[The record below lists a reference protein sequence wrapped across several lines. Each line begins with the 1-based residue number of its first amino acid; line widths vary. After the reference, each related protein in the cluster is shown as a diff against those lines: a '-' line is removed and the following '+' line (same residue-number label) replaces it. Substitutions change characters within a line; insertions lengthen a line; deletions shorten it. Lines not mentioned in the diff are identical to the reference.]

1 MPPSTV
7 EQLHSLLKKAQ
18 KVASEAEVF
27 YSSGQETPVKFEA
40 NRLKMLESEEST
52 GVALRIIAEGRIG
65 FAATYRA
72 SNFASLLDAAL
83 ETAPFGAQAKFHL
96 PSPASAQKVEVYD
109 SALKHLSVEDMAGLG
124 QRAIDEVRRDWPELL
139 CEAGVTK
146 GVSQVRIMNS
156 AGLDLEYSK
165 TYVGFGLEG
174 TLIRGTDML
183 FVGDST
189 SSCRVEKD
197 TSKVVRRTLQQLELA
212 RQLVPAPAGD
222 LPVVFTPHAVA
233 GVLLGPLLSAFNGKT
248 ILQGASPLGK
258 KLGQRA
264 FDPRLSIWDEPHLA
278 WRPGA
283 RPFDG
288 EGVPTRRLPLI
299 DHGVVGTFLY
309 DLQTAGQAGT
319 QSTGSA
325 SRGVGSLPAP
335 STSTLV
341 VSTGEATFDQM
352 VADIKDGLVV
362 EQLIGAGQG
371 NILGGDFSGNVLL
384 GYRIQGGRI
393 TGRVKDTMI
402 AGNVYRVL
410 GELAG
415 IGKEA
420 EWVGGGL
427 CTPHLYAPKV
437 SIASKG

>member
-1 MPPSTV
+1 MPASV
-7 EQLHSLLKKAQ
+7 SEQLHALLKRAA
-18 KVASEAEVF
+18 KVADEAEVF
-27 YSSGQETPVKFEA
+27 YSSSQDTPVKLEA

-52 GVALRIIAEGRIG
+52 GASLRLIVKGRLG
-65 FAATYRA
+65 FAATFR
-72 SNFASLLDAAL
+72 SGGFSSLLESAL
-83 ETAPFGAQAKFHL
+83 ETAPFGAEARFHL
-96 PSPASAQKVEVYD
+96 PGPAKAQTVEVYD
-109 SALKHLSVEDMAGLG
+109 PAVERVTVEEMVELG
-124 QRAIDEVRRDWPELL
+124 QGAIDQVRRDWPEVQ
-139 CEAGVTK
+139 CDG
-146 GVSQVRIMNS
+146 GVSRGVARVRILNS
-156 AGLDLEYSK
+156 AGLDVEYRKS
-165 TYVGFGLEG
+165 YLALGLEG

-189 SSCRVEKD
+189 ISCRADKD
-197 TSKVVRRTLQQLELA
+197 ASKVVRRTLEQLELA
-212 RQLVPAPAGD
+212 REVVPAPTGE
-222 LPVVFTPHAVA
+222 LPVIFTPHGVA
-233 GVLLGPLLSAFNGKT
+233 GTLLGPLFSAFNGKT
-248 ILQGASPLGK
+248 VLQGASPLGK
-258 KLGQRA
+258 KLGQRV
-264 FDPRLSIWDEPHLA
+264 FDARLSISDEPHLA

-288 EGVPTRRLPLI
+288 EGVPTRRLALV

-341 VSTGEATFDQM
+341 FSTGEATFEEM

-384 GYRIQGGRI
+384 GFRVQNGKLV
-393 TGRVKDTMI
+393 GRVKDTMI

-410 GELAG
+410 EALAG

-420 EWVGGGL
+420 QWVGGGL
-427 CTPHLYAPKV
+427 CVPHLYAPKV